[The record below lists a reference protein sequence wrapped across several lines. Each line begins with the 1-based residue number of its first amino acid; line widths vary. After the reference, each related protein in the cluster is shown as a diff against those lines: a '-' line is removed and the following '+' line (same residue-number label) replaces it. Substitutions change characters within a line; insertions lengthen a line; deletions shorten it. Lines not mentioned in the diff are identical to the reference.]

1 MRIALTLLL
10 FSFGLLNAYSQQE
23 KNKKITG
30 HVFELLPNDSLSPLV
45 GVNVYYLNDNQGT
58 STNENGY
65 FELAKEKAKDRI
77 IFSFIGYNPDTLD
90 LNKQKEI
97 NVVMKEG
104 RLLDDMI
111 VEFKKGAYT
120 FSKIDPRNAIIIGQ
134 DELRKAACC
143 NLAESFETNPSV
155 DATFTDAVTGTKQI
169 KMMGLSGKY
178 VQMLSGNIP
187 VIRGTSTLLGLELIP
202 GAFIHQMAV
211 SKGAGSVLNGFES
224 MIGQINLNLK
234 QPENAEKFH
243 FNSYINQGGRTE
255 QNLFFSKQVSKKWA
269 TTFLAHI
276 NNQTKENDQNKDE
289 FLDNPLLQHYIFS
302 NQWNYRSRKIHM
314 ELGANGVLAN
324 SQSGRI
330 KQIPRYLVDIET
342 NQANAFA
349 KIGYLFPNDD
359 FKSLALQLS
368 TTYNNQSTSI
378 GETKYTGN
386 QYSGYAN
393 LIYQQQIGKKAKENY
408 FKIGSS
414 FQIDSVSENTQ
425 SNFIATNNNLFLEAV
440 SGVFGEFTHNTEKWG
455 LIAGLRADYTSYYDN
470 YFVTPRLHIRHNFN
484 NNNAIKLMAGSGRRT
499 PFMFMENIGYMATSR
514 NWILDNNISSM
525 SGLLK
530 DIDQEYSWNV
540 GLAILKEFSLF
551 YRDGTITLDAYHTMF
566 MNQLVVDLD
575 QSATELHFYSL
586 DGQSFSNS
594 IQAEINYDLNRRIK
608 IRAAYRYLDVK
619 TDYIDDLVERPFI
632 SKHRG
637 FINLDYSTRKN
648 NGKQWKVDITAQWI
662 GSQRLPN
669 TKESPEEYK
678 LEARSPDFFLLNG
691 QITRIASK
699 STEVYLGVEN
709 ALNFRQSNPIL
720 SADNPQGEYFD
731 SSIIWGPI
739 FGRMVYFGVRFT
751 LNENKE

>member
-1 MRIALTLLL
+1 MRIALILLL
-10 FSFGLLNAYSQQE
+10 FFLGLLNAHSQSE

-30 HVFELLPNDSLSPLV
+30 RVFELLSNDSLSPLV
-45 GVNVYYLNDNQGT
+45 GVNVYYLNSTKGT
-58 STNENGY
+58 STNEEGY
-65 FELAKEKAKDRI
+65 FELSKEKTKEKL
-77 IFSFIGYNPDTLD
+77 IFSFIGYNPDTLE
-90 LNKQKEI
+90 LNKQKKI

-104 RLLDDMI
+104 KLLEDLI
-111 VEFKKGAYT
+111 VEIKKGAYT

-134 DELRKAACC
+134 EELRKAACC

-202 GAFIHQMAV
+202 GSFIHQMAV

-224 MIGQINLNLK
+224 MVGQINFNLK
-234 QPENAEKFH
+234 QPENAEKFY
-243 FNSYINQGGRTE
+243 FNSYLNQAGRTE
-255 QNLFFSKQVSKKWA
+255 QNLFFSKQISKKWA

-276 NNQTKENDQNKDE
+276 NNQNKENDQNKDG
-289 FLDNPLLQHYIFS
+289 FLDNHLLQHYIFF

-314 ELGANGVLAN
+314 EMGVNGVMAN
-324 SQSGRI
+324 LKSGRI
-330 KQIPRYLVDIET
+330 NKAPTYLVDIKT

-368 TTYNNQSTSI
+368 ATYNNQSTDI
-378 GETKYTGN
+378 GSSFYKGT
-386 QYSGYAN
+386 QLSGYAN
-393 LIYQQQIGKKAKENY
+393 LIYQQEIGKKLDENY

-414 FQIDSVSENTQ
+414 FQIDSVSENVQ
-425 SNFIATNNNLFLEAV
+425 SSFINPKDNLFLEAV
-440 SGVFGEFTHNTEKWG
+440 TGIFGEFTHNTEKWG

-484 NNNAIKLMAGSGRRT
+484 NKNAIKLMAGSGRRT
-499 PFMFMENIGYMATSR
+499 PFMLMENIGYMATSR
-514 NWILDNNISSM
+514 NWILDNNITSM

-530 DIDQEYSWNV
+530 DIGQEYSWNF

-619 TDYIDDLVERPFI
+619 TDYVDDLVERPFI

-648 NGKQWKVDITAQWI
+648 NRKQWKIDVTSQWI

-678 LEARSPDFFLLNG
+678 LETRSPYFFLLNG
-691 QITRIASK
+691 QVTRIASK

-720 SADNPQGEYFD
+720 SSDNPQAEYFD
-731 SSIIWGPI
+731 SSMIWGPI

-751 LNENKE
+751 LKENKE